1 MLIFWWFAVG
11 VVCDY
16 RLDRRQVASTRRSH
30 GGPGPPFGAGRRA
43 VWSSG
48 RTDQHQT
55 SRLINPVRVPRFAG
69 APDLSLPLPRHS
81 RRREKRHADILP
93 HACARRHDGLPGWR
107 SGHHDSAC
115 GCRHIGDAIWS
126 GSACQ
131 GGEERCVRIFY
142 YREQSIHPDAS
153 ACLFSSGRPSEQPPF
168 ISAVC

>member
-1 MLIFWWFAVG
+1 MLIFWWFAGG
-11 VVCDY
+11 VVCDIGWIVG
-16 RLDRRQVASTRRSH
+16 RWPLPDARTVVLA
-30 GGPGPPFGAGRRA
+30 PPSRAGHRA
-43 VWSSG
+43 MWSSG
-48 RTDQHQT
+48 RTDRHQT
-55 SRLINPVRVPRFAG
+55 SRLINPVRCPGSG
-69 APDLSLPLPRHS
+69 APDLGLPLPRHS

-115 GCRHIGDAIWS
+115 RCRHAGDAIWS
-126 GSACQ
+126 GSAGQ